1 MSGTALTVD
10 RPEQVLVDPVLDE
23 RLARDAIVC
32 VPLVDPGALAPVVA
46 AYHEIVPP
54 AETGIM
60 VDYLR
65 RDPQLKRR
73 LAGLMEPIWDEA
85 IPRLL
90 VHHYPV
96 YTSFVVKYPGEG
108 SSLFLHRDLHV
119 DDERHRRTFALW
131 MPFVDT
137 GPELDNGPLA
147 FVRGS
152 EAVAYGSYGPN
163 AVGAFSPYDRWLRGR
178 LEPMTVPAGSA
189 LVYDARLL
197 HASEPNRSD
206 QVRIAVGCLLAR
218 RDQPVTQVYATGRR
232 HRQLHEVDRD
242 YFLDHAPADVAE
254 QGMPAD
260 YPVLEEY
267 DEEPAITTDVALG
280 PELGQWAVREVVVP
294 YDLEALAGERLP
306 LPQRSAGR
314 PRHDRD
320 LAVTASDLPTI
331 GATVAGAAATV
342 TGATAG
348 ALDLVRGGRRVASVP
363 PAIPDV
369 VVPLS
374 RWRTADASLVVVDPG
389 GRLELVAPTG
399 HPGLEVVVLECPA
412 VRSGVTT
419 QGRVAELDLG
429 VAIDLPPGEAVHL
442 WNEGPGPLVI
452 VVRRPRRRRARSA

>member
-1 MSGTALTVD
+1 MSGAALTRD
-10 RPEQVLVDPVLDE
+10 RSEQVLVDPVLDE
-23 RLARDAIVC
+23 RLARDALVC
-32 VPLVDPGALAPVVA
+32 VPLVDPHVLAPVAA
-46 AYHEIVPP
+46 AYQELVSPGELGIV
-54 AETGIM
+54 

-65 RDPQLKRR
+65 SDPGLKRR
-73 LAGLMEPIWDEA
+73 LAALMEPIWDEV
-85 IPRLL
+85 IPKLL

-119 DDERHRRTFALW
+119 DDERRRRTFALW

-163 AVGAFSPYDRWLRGR
+163 AVGVFSPYDRWLSER

-218 RDQPVTQVYATGRR
+218 RDQPVTQVYASGRR
-232 HRQLHEVDRD
+232 HRRLHEVDRD
-242 YFLDHAPADVAE
+242 YFLDRSPAEIAE

-267 DEEPAITTDVALG
+267 DEEPATTTAAALG
-280 PELGQWAVREVVVP
+280 PELGKGAVREVVVP
-294 YDLEALAGERLP
+294 YDLEAVAGPRGPLPLRLAGL
-306 LPQRSAGR
+306 
-314 PRHDRD
+314 PRHDQD
-320 LAVTASDLPTI
+320 LAVAASDLPPI
-331 GATVAGAAATV
+331 GATVAGAVAAVAGATV
-342 TGATAG
+342 G
-348 ALDLVRGGRRVASVP
+348 ALDLMRAGRRVGAVPPSVP
-363 PAIPDV
+363 DV
-369 VVPLS
+369 LVPLS

-389 GRLELVAPTG
+389 GRLELVAPAG
-399 HPGLEVVVLECPA
+399 EPVLELVVLECPA

-429 VAIDLPPGEAVHL
+429 RGFDLPPGEVVHV
-442 WNEGPGPLVI
+442 WNEGPGPLVA
-452 VVRRPRRRRARSA
+452 VVRRRRRRRSRSA